1 MTEKGRQYRLAVM
14 EKRQAKLEV
23 ITIKKYNETDD
34 LLYSFQK
41 SITVKEEVAQL
52 KNMFRVLVEIYEEQE

>member
-34 LLYSFQK
+34 LMYSFQK

>member
-1 MTEKGRQYRLAVM
+1 M

-34 LLYSFQK
+34 LMYSFQK

-52 KNMFRVLVEIYEEQE
+52 KNMFRVLVEIYEEQD

>member
-34 LLYSFQK
+34 LMYSFQK
-41 SITVKEEVAQL
+41 SIIVKEEVAQL